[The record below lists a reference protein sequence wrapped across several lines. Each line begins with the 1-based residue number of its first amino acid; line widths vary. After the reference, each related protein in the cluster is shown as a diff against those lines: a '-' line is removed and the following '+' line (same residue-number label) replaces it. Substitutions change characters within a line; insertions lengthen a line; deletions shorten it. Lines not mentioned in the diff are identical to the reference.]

1 MNKPAGME
9 YRETGTYCPL
19 FLNTREGVPK
29 ERPFPVLMAA

>member
-19 FLNTREGVPK
+19 FLNTGEGGSQ
-29 ERPFPVLMAA
+29 ERPFSVLTAA